1 MQTSDSKNSATS
13 KHIDYDLHG
22 IVGVRLI
29 NPSPRDAAAVARQ
42 LGPLRAALQREPDIA
57 IKFVDRIDLSSP
69 MRLLGLD
76 DAGFSDDGFF
86 VLRGRHK
93 ASAKVKIAF
102 EQIGSRHCE
111 IVCESGVASVPLL
124 IAIINLTFLSKGAI
138 PLHASAF
145 IHNDTGFVI
154 TGWSKG
160 GKTEALLSFMSH
172 GARYVGDEWVI
183 LTADGMRMCGMPEPI
198 RLWDWHLDQL
208 PQFRRKLS
216 RASRYKL
223 KAIRQVEAL
232 YRSIPNAGKS
242 SFLPLSILRRAI
254 LILQR
259 QKCVDVAPH
268 RLFGDEG
275 CALAGT
281 PEKIIFIM
289 SHAQDTVSMEDV
301 DAQEIASRM
310 AFSLRYEQADFFS
323 YYMKYRFAF
332 PDLMNPLIERA
343 PEYQLDI
350 LSRALHG
357 KDAHAVY
364 HPYPVQLEKLFEII
378 SPLSVLQK
386 KNGGIEMKEKNHTA
400 VSSEEQ
406 KINSG
411 AAVELAANE

>member
-1 MQTSDSKNSATS
+1 MQTSDSKNSSTP

-29 NPSPRDAAAVARQ
+29 NPSLRDAAAVARQ
-42 LGPLRAALQREPDIA
+42 LGPLRAALQREPDIT
-57 IKFVDRIDLSSP
+57 IKFVDHLELTSP

-86 VLRGRHK
+86 ILRGRHK

-102 EQIGSRHCE
+102 EHIGSRHCE
-111 IVCESGVASVPLL
+111 IICESGVASVPLL

-145 IHNDTGFVI
+145 IHNDTGFVV

-160 GKTEALLSFMSH
+160 GKTEALLAFMSH

-259 QKCVDVAPH
+259 QKCVDIAPH

-275 CALAGT
+275 CALTGA
-281 PEKIIFIM
+281 PEKIVFIM
-289 SHAQDTVSMEDV
+289 SHARDDVSMKNADV
-301 DAQEIASRM
+301 QDIASRM

-332 PDLMNPLIERA
+332 PELMNPLVERA

-350 LSRALHG
+350 LSRALHN
-357 KDAHAVY
+357 KEAYAVY
-364 HPYPVQLEKLFEII
+364 HPYPVRLEKLFEVI
-378 SPLSVLQK
+378 SPLSALPK
-386 KNGGIEMKEKNHTA
+386 RNGDEVMKEKSHTA
-400 VSSEEQ
+400 ALLAGQE
-406 KINSG
+406 INAG
-411 AAVELAANE
+411 AAAELFADE

>member
-1 MQTSDSKNSATS
+1 MQASDSKNPSTP

-22 IVGVRLI
+22 LVGVRLI
-29 NPSPRDAAAVARQ
+29 NASPRDAAAVAKQ
-42 LGPLRAALQREPDIA
+42 LGPLQATLHREPDIS
-57 IKFVDRIDLSSP
+57 IKFVDHLEISSP

-76 DAGFSDDGFF
+76 DAGFSEDGFF
-86 VLRGRHK
+86 VLRSRHK

-111 IVCESGVASVPLL
+111 IICEHGLPSVPLL

-145 IHNDTGFVI
+145 IHNDTGFVV

-160 GKTEALLSFMSH
+160 GKTETLLAFMAH

-183 LTADGMRMCGMPEPI
+183 LTADGMRMCGLPEPI
-198 RLWDWHLDQL
+198 RLWDWHLNQL

-242 SFLPLSILRRAI
+242 GFLPLTILRRAI

-268 RLFGDEG
+268 RLFGEEG
-275 CALAGT
+275 CALSGVPA
-281 PEKIIFIM
+281 KIIFTM
-289 SHAQDTVSMEDV
+289 SHARDEVSMENF
-301 DAQEIASRM
+301 DAQEIAWRM
-310 AFSLRYEQADFFS
+310 VFSLRYEQADFFS
-323 YYMKYRFAF
+323 YYMKFRFAF
-332 PDLMNPLIERA
+332 PDRMNALIERA

-350 LSRALHG
+350 LSRALHD
-357 KDAHAVY
+357 KEAYAVY
-364 HPYPVQLEKLFEII
+364 HPYPVQLEKLFEIL
-378 SPLSVLQK
+378 SPLSASPNRK
-386 KNGGIEMKEKNHTA
+386 SGEEMKEKNHTSA
-400 VSSEEQ
+400 LSAKPEIHADATAE
-406 KINSG
+406 
-411 AAVELAANE
+411 VEANE

>member
-1 MQTSDSKNSATS
+1 MQTSDSKSSSTPM
-13 KHIDYDLHG
+13 HIDYDLHG

-29 NPSPRDAAAVARQ
+29 NPSPRDAAAAARQ
-42 LGPLRAALQREPDIA
+42 LGPLRAALQREPDIT
-57 IKFVDRIDLSSP
+57 IKFVDRLELSSP

-111 IVCESGVASVPLL
+111 IICESGVASVPLL
-124 IAIINLTFLSKGAI
+124 MAIINLTFLSKGAI

-145 IHNDTGFVI
+145 IHNDTGFVV

-160 GKTEALLSFMSH
+160 GKTEALLAFMSH

-208 PQFRRKLS
+208 PLFRRKLS

-223 KAIRQVEAL
+223 KAIRQVEVL
-232 YRSIPNAGKS
+232 YRSIPSAGKS

-275 CALAGT
+275 CALTGV

-289 SHAQDTVSMEDV
+289 SHANDNVSMENA

-323 YYMKYRFAF
+323 YYLKYRFAF

-350 LSRALHG
+350 LSRALHD
-357 KDAHAVY
+357 KEAHTVY
-364 HPYPVQLEKLFEII
+364 HPYPVQLEKLFDII
-378 SPLSVLQK
+378 SPLSSLPKQ
-386 KNGGIEMKEKNHTA
+386 NGSVEMREKNRTA

-406 KINSG
+406 KMNTV
-411 AAVELAANE
+411 AAVELVTNE